1 MIATLD
7 VLDAPSAPETTSETD
22 APRPRK
28 RGGGPKT
35 EEGKNIAHRNAMKH
49 SLRARLVLPDELETA
64 YHETRTAYFDELKPV
79 GRVEQQLVSRMAF
92 TSVQLERSAELAIS
106 DLRRVI
112 DRAENF
118 WDLDRQTQVDNLDK
132 RLKKDPERIAHR
144 LERYTQ
150 GADWLI
156 DRWEGLADALRT
168 NGRWDDTQRD
178 LAFDLL
184 GVSKA
189 LRDGHAKVPAPD
201 DRNGLM
207 TLVKDEIGRLWDEQR
222 ATLNR
227 LDMHEQ
233 DLACC
238 GMPVEADAET
248 KRLRKYDSDLSREW
262 RWAYDQLF
270 KLRSDPSRLAK
281 VEARLA
287 KCPLPI
293 DGVVSERVGES
304 VAPSNTP
311 VMIEDDADQLIWSDA
326 EALAR
331 AMAELEAMEETDEE
345 EAAEEETPVPAPVS
359 APPAPRPSVPSFVPS
374 GAKGGNRRQR
384 RAAEKRARQKARRS
398 TR

>member
-7 VLDAPSAPETTSETD
+7 ALDAPSAPEITSETD

-35 EEGKNIAHRNAMKH
+35 EEGKNIAHRNATKH

-118 WDLDRQTQVDNLDK
+118 WDLDRQTQVDNLGK

-156 DRWEGLADALRT
+156 DRWEGLADALNTR
-168 NGRWDDTQRD
+168 GCWDDTQRD

-189 LRDGHAKVPAPD
+189 LRNGHAKVPAPD
-201 DRNGLM
+201 DRDGLM

-287 KCPLPI
+287 KCPLPV
-293 DGVVSERVGES
+293 DGMVSERVEES

-345 EAAEEETPVPAPVS
+345 EAAEEETPAPAPI
-359 APPAPRPSVPSFVPS
+359 APRPSVPQFVPS
-374 GAKGGNRRQR
+374 GPKGGNRRQR

>member
-7 VLDAPSAPETTSETD
+7 ALDAPSAPENTSETD

-118 WDLDRQTQVDNLDK
+118 WDLDRQTQVDNLGK

-156 DRWEGLADALRT
+156 DRWEGLADALNTR
-168 NGRWDDTQRD
+168 GSWDDTQRD

-262 RWAYDQLF
+262 RWAYEQLF

-331 AMAELEAMEETDEE
+331 AMAELEAMEKADEE
-345 EAAEEETPVPAPVS
+345 EVEEETPAS
-359 APPAPRPSVPSFVPS
+359 APP
-374 GAKGGNRRQR
+374 RRGRRFRSSCRRDR
-384 RAAEKRARQKARRS
+384 RAGTAVSGEPPRSGPHQKARRS
-398 TR
+398 AR